1 MSRIQ
6 VTLKWTKVFEDDCAY
21 CGISESHLEHIK
33 QNIVENPLIG
43 DRDPGDPNMRLYSA
57 WRYVIQFGSWP
68 KDEIVVLCRLFDGR
82 EPPSAMSIEARK
94 LMKELAL
101 ELAKSAAK
109 KTVGL

>member
-1 MSRIQ
+1 MVRHGK
-6 VTLKWTKVFEDDCAY
+6 TGPFRRFA
-21 CGISESHLEHIK
+21 SH
-33 QNIVENPLIG
+33 
-43 DRDPGDPNMRLYSA
+43 RMRLYSA